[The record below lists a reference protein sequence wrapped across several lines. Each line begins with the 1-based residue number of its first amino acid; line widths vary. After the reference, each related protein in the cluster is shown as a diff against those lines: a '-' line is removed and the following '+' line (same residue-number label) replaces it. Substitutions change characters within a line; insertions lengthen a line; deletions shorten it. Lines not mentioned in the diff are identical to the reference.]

1 MTEERRTVRVKP
13 TGYQPSK
20 AELEETIP
28 QHKADGTRWKPEE
41 VARALLQ
48 PVNVVKDPEA

>member
-1 MTEERRTVRVKP
+1 MTVRRTVRVKP
-13 TGYQPSK
+13 HNYQPSK
-20 AELEETIP
+20 AELEKIIP
-28 QHKADGTRWKPEE
+28 QHKADGTRWAPEE